1 VPEAPACSGLSV
13 PAAHRDTARRLFAD
27 RGFDRV
33 TVAEVARQAQVAA
46 ATVFNYFPT
55 KEDLY
60 SKLEAFEA
68 RLLEAIAT
76 RAAGEPVLGCGNHR
90 GVGQVLWPLL
100 EEPVLDQPFQRV
112 PPAMPGRGPTD
123 RARGQEHLSAG
134 GAQEVF
140 GDLAAG
146 LGAAHDQDGTV
157 G

>member
-1 VPEAPACSGLSV
+1 
-13 PAAHRDTARRLFAD
+13 
-27 RGFDRV
+27 V

-100 EEPVLDQPFQRV
+100 EEPVLDQPFKRI
-112 PPAMPGRGPTD
+112 PPAMPGRGPTTGLV
-123 RARGQEHLSAG
+123 ARSTCRPAELGRSSAIWQPDWALPTTRTAPSG
-134 GAQEVF
+134 SWP
-140 GDLAAG
+140 G
-146 LGAAHDQDGTV
+146 LR
-157 G
+157 